1 MPFLRLTIRARVAYA
16 LGLLAALSFAISML
30 GLLATRTANQTTL
43 SVFSDELPSSAA
55 IAEAE
60 IGVARQ
66 RLSIDRAAITMGT
79 PEALERLNRAQA
91 RRAPTLAALQR
102 YLSLPRDGEETA
114 LAQDFSQSMTAVES
128 QVDKTVA
135 AIQANDREGTLTA
148 MRDLT
153 LIYEKMSN
161 SAEKLKK
168 FQETSAAALYAQ
180 SQDHYALMRNAS
192 IALLV
197 VGLFAALACYVSL
210 RRAILGPI
218 ASTLEHFSAIAA
230 GNLTRPIR
238 AHREDEMG
246 DILNGLAA
254 MQAGLRQTVGAVRQ
268 GSESISAAAHQIASG
283 NADLSHRT
291 EEQASALQETASSMS
306 ELTDTVRRNT
316 ENARQASSLAGGAR
330 DTAEQG
336 REVVGRVIDTMREIG
351 ASSGEMAAIT
361 GLIESIAFQ
370 TNILALNAAV
380 EAARAG
386 EQGRGFAVVASEVRT
401 LAQRSAAAAKDI
413 KGLIDTSSG
422 RVALGSGL
430 ADEAGRSM
438 SEVTASVQRVNDIM
452 QEIAAASNEQS
463 EGIGQVSQAVSQMDE
478 VTQQNA
484 ALVEEASAAAQ
495 SLHDQATR
503 LIDEVARFQVGDI
516 RDGGDAAPVRL
527 SPAAARLSP
536 APHAPRALAHAP
548 RPAARA
554 PVRGVVRPG
563 TAARATGRSVVAVKG
578 SPAKAIPAAIPAI
591 SRAAATDEWTAF

>member
-1 MPFLRLTIRARVAYA
+1 MLFSRLTIRTRVAYA
-16 LGLLAALSFAISML
+16 LGLLAVLSVAISML

-43 SVFSDELPSSAA
+43 SLFSNQLPGNAA

-66 RLSIDRAAITMGT
+66 RLSIDRAAMTMGL

-102 YLSLPRDGEETA
+102 YLALPRDAEEDV
-114 LAQDFSQSMTAVES
+114 LAHEFSQAMDAVEA
-128 QVDKTVA
+128 QVDKTVTT
-135 AIQANDREGTLTA
+135 IQGGDRESMLVA

-153 LIYEKMSN
+153 RVYETMSE
-161 SAEKLKK
+161 SATKLKK
-168 FQETSAAALYAQ
+168 FQETLAGRLYAQ
-180 SQDHYALMRNAS
+180 SQGRYGLMRAAS

-197 VGLFAALACYVSL
+197 VGLLAALACYMSL
-210 RRAILGPI
+210 RKAILGPI
-218 ASTLEHFSAIAA
+218 ATTLGHFSEIAA
-230 GNLTRPIR
+230 GNLMRPIR
-238 AHREDEMG
+238 AHREDELG
-246 DILNGLAA
+246 DILNGLAT

-268 GSESISAAAHQIASG
+268 GSESISTAAHQIAAG
-283 NADLSHRT
+283 NADLANRT
-291 EEQASALQETASSMS
+291 EEQASALQETAASMS

-316 ENARQASSLAGGAR
+316 ENARQASTLASGAR
-330 DTAEQG
+330 DTAGQG
-336 REVVGRVIDTMREIG
+336 SKVVARVIDTMKEIG
-351 ASSGEMAAIT
+351 ASSSEMAAIT

-413 KGLIDTSSG
+413 KGLIDTSTG
-422 RVALGSGL
+422 RVVLGSGL

-438 SEVTASVQRVNDIM
+438 SEVMASVQRVNDIM
-452 QEIAAASNEQS
+452 QEIAAASVEQS

-503 LIDEVARFQVGDI
+503 LIDEVARFQVGDVQ
-516 RDGGDAAPVRL
+516 DNGTGAPFR
-527 SPAAARLSP
+527 
-536 APHAPRALAHAP
+536 RAQA
-548 RPAARA
+548 
-554 PVRGVVRPG
+554 VRPG
-563 TAARATGRSVVAVKG
+563 ARTSPPAV
-578 SPAKAIPAAIPAI
+578 
-591 SRAAATDEWTAF
+591 RAAAVRRSGGNTAATRGTARPVPAMGLPAAGQSAVRVPATRRPADADDWTAF